1 MKIQANYAI
10 NEMDNE
16 KSLTILNEWKFI
28 IEIKIKSAIKNSY
41 TSLMILKKSYKWIIK
56 YQLKK

>member
-28 IEIKIKSAIKNSY
+28 IEIKIKSVIKNSY

>member
-28 IEIKIKSAIKNSY
+28 IEIKIKSVIKNSY
-41 TSLMILKKSYKWIIK
+41 PSLMILKKSYKWIIK